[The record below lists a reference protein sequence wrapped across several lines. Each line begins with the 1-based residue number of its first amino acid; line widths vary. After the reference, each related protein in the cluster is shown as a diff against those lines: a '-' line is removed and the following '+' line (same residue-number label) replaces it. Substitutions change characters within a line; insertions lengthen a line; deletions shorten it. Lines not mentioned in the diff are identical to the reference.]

1 MWLFRDVVKFPNNK
15 ITDDKEDD
23 EEESSEDEE
32 SDEEEEDKEEEERYE
47 CLQKYVNTKV
57 LVKTSG
63 MDNNTDNVVETIRTL
78 FPQPLLCQW
87 LPPPSANSEDLQNI
101 ENNDNLDE
109 MFVKR
114 INKVICHLK
123 NVIRPKIG
131 FDMKTYI
138 TGESMAALM
147 QKYADALN
155 KDGSVLNLQESWLAA
170 IELAISHKTRSLKEE
185 YEVEMESRTM
195 GKLPMEVIQK
205 ETDEASITL
214 FGLHHEILSK
224 KREAL
229 SEYLS
234 ELLADIPAK
243 DELIDKTE
251 SSFESDI
258 VVNEGER
265 VTGGLLLMFIIANY
279 QVSENQ
285 CKEVWSGLVQK
296 KNIHERFKMAMKD
309 SDANLSKEV
318 CEDIEK
324 IKEEYNE
331 KAVGPAR
338 ECVKKD
344 IESLNET
351 KNTLQSIPGPPIDF
365 KVVGKSTNSLKL
377 SWKHPKVHADAAK
390 KYVVKMKDGKSWK
403 DLATTENNWYIVKE
417 LKKNTTYEFRVASW
431 NDEQANMK
439 GEIEE
444 SIKTGTRL
452 GPLARATLCTIGFT
466 GGTAAAPIL
475 TYVAIPTLA
484 GKVEKTK
491 KQKVLLAAFVATSPL
506 IATLGAPVI
515 GATVAYRTFKETGDW
530 GDMEEG
536 ETHDVYATSKC

>member
-1 MWLFRDVVKFPNNK
+1 MWLFRDVVKFPN
-15 ITDDKEDD
+15 DKEDD

-32 SDEEEEDKEEEERYE
+32 SEEEKEDKEEEDKEEEERYE

-101 ENNDNLDE
+101 ENDDNLDE

-114 INKVICHLK
+114 INKVICYLK
-123 NVIRPKIG
+123 NVVRPKIG
-131 FDMKTYI
+131 I
-138 TGESMAALM
+138 NGESMAVLM

-155 KDGSVLNLQESWLAA
+155 KDGSVFNLQESWLAA

-195 GKLPMEVIQK
+195 EQLPMEVIRK

-243 DELIDKTE
+243 DELIAKTE

-265 VTGGLLLMFIIANY
+265 VTGGLLLKFIIANY
-279 QVSENQ
+279 QVSKNQ
-285 CKEVWSGLVQK
+285 CKEVWSGLVQEK
-296 KNIHERFKMAMKD
+296 SIHERLKMAMKD
-309 SDANLSKEV
+309 SDANLSKEI

-344 IESLNET
+344 IESLNGI
-351 KNTLQSIPGPPIDF
+351 KNTLQSIPGPPIDL

-377 SWKHPKVHADAAK
+377 SWKRPKVHANVAK
-390 KYVVKMKDGKSWK
+390 KYVVKMNDGKSWK

-417 LKKNTTYEFRVASW
+417 LKKNTAYAFRVASW
-431 NDEQANMK
+431 NDEQANLK

-466 GGTAAAPIL
+466 SGTAAAPIL
-475 TYVAIPTLA
+475 TSVAIPTLA
-484 GKVEKTK
+484 AKVEKTK
-491 KQKVLLAAFVATSPL
+491 KQKVLLATFVATSPL

-515 GATVAYRTFKETGDW
+515 GAMVAYHTFKETGDW

-536 ETHDVYATSKC
+536 ETHHDIATSKC